1 MKNKRFFMG
10 SILTPL
16 IVGVIIVSVS
26 VISCLGNPEFST
38 RLFFSLLSFFVI
50 FSLINFAK
58 ADEKGITFFTFTF
71 IPTRYNFSELIAKI
85 TLDAK
90 PEVRSTGATI
100 LLLKNGKRKLLKLG
114 LYPKKTQEY
123 LLALLDSNIKTDLS
137 FFHDESRWDYWFASK
152 RKVVILERFLIGALL
167 ILIGL
172 GFQVKTF
179 AWNWKAKHWHQS
191 TAVIECNEHA
201 KDGSYK
207 FIYKYK
213 FDGKIYTG
221 SQILGGAEKASS
233 KYVPGTALPC
243 VINQKNPSIAAVLT
257 NYRADWLLCG
267 SGIIL
272 MIAGLPFLIIAM
284 ILYLKKI
291 VIPNELKKYPL
302 QFSKETLKDLTFRI
316 CGECKISVGKISG
329 GFRDIENCYG
339 CFPPHRSIWSIIV
352 QIFFFIISIFL
363 GTNVMPHFL
372 LVAIMILVLLWKTI
386 FPRGVVFDWQEKK
399 IYWFRF
405 FSCKSI
411 PAKMKYND
419 VLKAEDLTALGL
431 SIRNDGVLML
441 SGVRKDGVYIPIAK
455 ASDKQMEQLFSD
467 TMKIAKQLGD
477 LPIITI

>member
-1 MKNKRFFMG
+1 MG

-26 VISCLGNPEFST
+26 VISCLGNPEFSI

-114 LYPKKTQEY
+114 LYPKKTQER

-152 RKVVILERFLIGALL
+152 RKVVILERFLIGLLL

-172 GFQVKTF
+172 SFQFKTLI
-179 AWNWKAKHWHQS
+179 WNWKANHWHQS
-191 TAVIECNEHA
+191 TAVIECNQYDN
-201 KDGSYK
+201 DGSYS
-207 FIYKYK
+207 FCYKYE
-213 FDGKIYTG
+213 FNDEIYTG
-221 SQILGGAEKASS
+221 SKILGGAEKASS
-233 KYVPGTALPC
+233 TYVPGTVLPC
-243 VINQKNPSIAAVLT
+243 VINPKNPNEAAILT
-257 NYRADWLLCG
+257 NYRDDWLMCAG
-267 SGIIL
+267 GIFLI
-272 MIAGLPFLIIAM
+272 IVGLPFVLVSM
-284 ILYLKKI
+284 ILHLKKI
-291 VIPNELKKYPL
+291 IIPDDLKKYPQ
-302 QFSKETLKDLTFRI
+302 QFTEETLKDLTFKI

-329 GFRDIENCYG
+329 GFRDIESRYG

-386 FPRGVVFDWQEKK
+386 FPRGVVFDWQDKK

-411 PAKMKYND
+411 PAKIKYND
-419 VLKAEDLTALGL
+419 VLKAEDLVALGL
-431 SIRNDGVLML
+431 SVRNDGVLML

-455 ASDKQMEQLFSD
+455 ASDKRMELLFND